1 MNRIYLSL
9 AAITLI
15 LIAACSS
22 TETVAVKEKVVA
34 SIYPAWYQQSGFYA
48 DSSSFAMSA
57 TAVASDSVTAI
68 QRAENE
74 SRMLLES
81 YISKEMEKVRTTLE
95 RAGSKSVNKADF
107 ILALRNAHAAVEK
120 EAQAQSQLST
130 KTEMGYRGFARVDIT
145 KAKLDELMK
154 KGFAGKSA
162 YWKEFSSSEA
172 YQTLVN

>member
-9 AAITLI
+9 TAITLI

-34 SIYPAWYQQSGFYA
+34 SIYPTWYQQSGFQA
-48 DSSSFAMSA
+48 DSSSFTMSA

-68 QRAENE
+68 KRAETE

-81 YISKEMEKVRTTLE
+81 HISKEMEKVRTTLDRE
-95 RAGSKSVNKADF
+95 GSKSVSKADF
-107 ILALRNAHAAVEK
+107 ILALRNAHLAVEK
-120 EAQAQSQLST
+120 EAQTKYQLST
-130 KTEMGYRGFARVDIT
+130 KTELGYRGFAKVDIT

-162 YWKEFSSSEA
+162 YWKEFGGSEA